1 MHNAELS
8 ASDNYDH
15 APPFQHRA
23 QCTKPSGLPVRGGFA
38 RDGLTRSVTEHI
50 PPRTY
55 CGAFFFP
62 AAARIP
68 APVNSRASLHMIDPM
83 NNPYTQ
89 LIHKAGAIF
98 DNYYI
103 EHKAYFIFLHD
114 SIPNLRYLPVDGEKF
129 FNALRERFGDRISQ
143 IHTYRRIKYGK
154 STFEFDTT
162 VVRTT
167 AALTLEIDDDYCEM
181 LFAECAIGFADEI
194 CELAKR
200 FLQRR
205 KKDPREIN
213 LVVKGGSGLEL
224 KAVEIKR
231 TKLDID
237 LYYDDDF
244 KPVDELIRK
253 RLGKKQD
260 KGIILLHGLPG
271 TGKTT
276 YLRHL
281 VARINKRVMF
291 LSPSVAGDLMEP
303 AFIELL
309 IDNPDSVLIIEDAE
323 NILLDRRLGHGSS
336 VSNLLNISDGLLADF
351 LNVQLICTFN
361 SSLTTVDSALMRQGR
376 LIAKYFFG
384 KLNPEKA
391 QRLSDESGFTN
402 EITQPMTLAEIL
414 HQDEQRHDKPQM
426 APIGFRRAELQT

>member
-1 MHNAELS
+1 
-8 ASDNYDH
+8 
-15 APPFQHRA
+15 
-23 QCTKPSGLPVRGGFA
+23 
-38 RDGLTRSVTEHI
+38 
-50 PPRTY
+50 
-55 CGAFFFP
+55 
-62 AAARIP
+62 
-68 APVNSRASLHMIDPM
+68 M

-98 DNYYI
+98 DNTYL
-103 EHKAYFIFLHD
+103 EHRAYFIFLHN
-114 SIPNLRYLPVDGEKF
+114 SVPNIRYMRPLDGERLFK
-129 FNALRERFGDRISQ
+129 ALQERFGERIAQ
-143 IHTYRRIKYGK
+143 VHTYRWFK
-154 STFEFDTT
+154 SKKQGFKFYKTII
-162 VVRTT
+162 RTDS
-167 AALTLEIDDDYCEM
+167 ALTIELDEDYCEV
-181 LFAECAIGFADEI
+181 LFADSAAAFAEEI
-194 CELAKR
+194 CCFAKD
-200 FLQRR
+200 FLKRP

-213 LVVKGGSGLEL
+213 LVVKGSDGLEL
-224 KAVEIKR
+224 KPVEIKR

-237 LYYDDDF
+237 LYYEDDF
-244 KPVDELIRK
+244 KPVDELMRK
-253 RLGKKQD
+253 RLSKKQD

-276 YLRHL
+276 YLRNL

-303 AFIELL
+303 SFIELL

-361 SSLTTVDSALMRQGR
+361 SSLTTVDSALLRQGR

-391 QRLSDESGFTN
+391 QRLSDKSGFTHA
-402 EITQPMTLAEIL
+402 ITQPMTLAEIL
-414 HQDEQRHDKPQM
+414 HQNEQRHDKPQM